1 MIPGALP
8 QARVKLRAFGAK
20 HVQKRS
26 ADRSPTCVL
35 TFIPRTSTMT
45 FMHRRLVIA
54 VVFSFTL
61 TLAAAA
67 QEGPKNAVV
76 LIIRHAEDADS
87 GDGISPL
94 GQERAE
100 AYKNYFLK
108 FTVDSNQREPQ
119 VIFAAKD
126 SKKSH
131 RPRLTMEPF
140 AKAANLKID
149 TRFGNNQSADLAAD
163 LRANQQGKVILICWR
178 HPYIPALLGALGA
191 TAESFLPNGKWPGA
205 VFDWIILLSFDQDGH
220 LIPSSS
226 RRTNEHLLPGD
237 SQ

>member
-1 MIPGALP
+1 M
-8 QARVKLRAFGAK
+8 
-20 HVQKRS
+20 
-26 ADRSPTCVL
+26 
-35 TFIPRTSTMT
+35 
-45 FMHRRLVIA
+45 RRCLFIA
-54 VVFSFTL
+54 VIYCFALIF
-61 TLAAAA
+61 AADA
-67 QEGPKNAVV
+67 QDGPKDAVV

-100 AYKNYFLK
+100 AYKNYFLN
-108 FTVDSNQREPQ
+108 FTVDSKPREPA

-131 RPRLTMEPF
+131 RPSLTMEPF

-149 TRFGNNQSADLAAD
+149 TRFGNNDSTDLAAD

-178 HPYIPALLGALGA
+178 HPYMPALLSALGA
-191 TAESFLPNGKWPGA
+191 NPETFLPNGKWPGA
-205 VFDWIILLSFDQDGH
+205 IFNWIILLNFDQDGH

-237 SQ
+237 PQ

>member
-1 MIPGALP
+1 
-8 QARVKLRAFGAK
+8 
-20 HVQKRS
+20 
-26 ADRSPTCVL
+26 
-35 TFIPRTSTMT
+35 
-45 FMHRRLVIA
+45 MHRWLITA
-54 VVFSFTL
+54 VLFASALIF
-61 TLAAAA
+61 AADA
-67 QEGPKNAVV
+67 QEGPKDAVV

-100 AYKNYFLK
+100 AYKNYFLN
-108 FTVDSNQREPQ
+108 FTVDSKRQEPA

-149 TRFGNNQSADLAAD
+149 TRFGNNDSNDLAAD
-163 LRANQQGKVILICWR
+163 LRASQQGKVILICLR
-178 HPYIPALLGALGA
+178 HPYIPALVGALGA
-191 TAESFLPNGKWPGA
+191 TPETFLPSGKWPGA
-205 VFDWIILLSFDQDGH
+205 VYNWVILLSFDQDGR

-226 RRTNEHLLPGD
+226 RRINEHLLPGD
-237 SQ
+237 PQ

>member
-1 MIPGALP
+1 MAFMRRCLFIAVIYCSAL
-8 QARVKLRAFGAK
+8 
-20 HVQKRS
+20 
-26 ADRSPTCVL
+26 
-35 TFIPRTSTMT
+35 
-45 FMHRRLVIA
+45 LVIA
-54 VVFSFTL
+54 D
-61 TLAAAA
+61 A

-76 LIIRHAEDADS
+76 LIIRHAEDAAS

-94 GQERAE
+94 GEKRAE
-100 AYKNYFLK
+100 AYKNYFLN
-108 FTVDSNQREPQ
+108 FAVDSKQREPA

-149 TRFGNNQSADLAAD
+149 TRFGNDQSTELAAD

-178 HPYIPALLGALGA
+178 HPYIPLLLHALGA
-191 TAESFLPNGKWPGA
+191 NPESFLPKGKWPGA
-205 VFDWIILLSFDQDGH
+205 VFNWVILLSFDQDGH

-226 RRTNEHLLPGD
+226 RRTNEHLMPGD
-237 SQ
+237 PQ

>member
-1 MIPGALP
+1 
-8 QARVKLRAFGAK
+8 
-20 HVQKRS
+20 
-26 ADRSPTCVL
+26 
-35 TFIPRTSTMT
+35 MT
-45 FMHRRLVIA
+45 FMRRCLFTAVILA
-54 VVFSFTL
+54 SAL
-61 TLAAAA
+61 TLAADA
-67 QEGPKNAVV
+67 QDGPKDAVV

-100 AYKNYFLK
+100 AYKNYFLN
-108 FTVDSNQREPQ
+108 FTVDSKQREPA

-149 TRFGNNQSADLAAD
+149 TRFGNDQSTDLAAD

-178 HPYIPALLGALGA
+178 HPYIPALIGALGA
-191 TAESFLPNGKWPGA
+191 EPKSFLPNGK
-205 VFDWIILLSFDQDGH
+205 
-220 LIPSSS
+220 
-226 RRTNEHLLPGD
+226 
-237 SQ
+237 

>member
-1 MIPGALP
+1 
-8 QARVKLRAFGAK
+8 
-20 HVQKRS
+20 
-26 ADRSPTCVL
+26 
-35 TFIPRTSTMT
+35 
-45 FMHRRLVIA
+45 MHRRLVIA
-54 VVFSFTL
+54 VVFGFTFA
-61 TLAAAA
+61 LAAVA
-67 QEGPKNAVV
+67 QDGPKDAVV

-87 GDGISPL
+87 GDGVSPL

-100 AYKNYFLK
+100 AYKNYFLN
-108 FTVDSNQREPQ
+108 FTVDSKRQEPT

-149 TRFGNNQSADLAAD
+149 TRFGNNDSNDLAAD

-178 HPYIPALLGALGA
+178 HPYIPDLLHALGA
-191 TAESFLPNGKWPGA
+191 KPEDLLPRGKWPGS
-205 VFDWIILLSFDQDGH
+205 VYDWVILLSYDKEGR
-220 LIPSSS
+220 LIPADTK
-226 RRTNEHLLPGD
+226 RINEHLLPGD

>member
-1 MIPGALP
+1 M
-8 QARVKLRAFGAK
+8 
-20 HVQKRS
+20 HKR
-26 ADRSPTCVL
+26 L
-35 TFIPRTSTMT
+35 F
-45 FMHRRLVIA
+45 IA
-54 VVFSFTL
+54 VICGFAL
-61 TLAAAA
+61 TLAANA
-67 QEGPKNAVV
+67 QDGPKDAVV

-100 AYKNYFLK
+100 AYKNYFLN
-108 FTVDSNQREPQ
+108 FTVDSKPREPT

-149 TRFGNNQSADLAAD
+149 TRFGNDQSADLAAD

-178 HPYIPALLGALGA
+178 HPYIPALLSALGA
-191 TAESFLPNGKWPGA
+191 NPETFLPNGKWPGA
-205 VFDWIILLSFDQDGH
+205 IFNWIILLNFDQDGH